1 MRIVFGGSTSQSA
14 WTQLRMSGVL
24 NRSLAAQAELSVCSV
39 TVFLSMFAANMMNE
53 ARIGSIIITKDDTPV
68 GILTERDFVTKIA
81 AKEIPL
87 STPLSEVMT
96 KPLLVISPDQTVW
109 EAAETMKNM
118 EIHRVAVQEGNK
130 IIGMVSTTDLVKV
143 CSIGSDSNLQRIAD
157 LIFSQQHK

>member
-1 MRIVFGGSTSQSA
+1 MKEKVVSIDETK
-14 WTQLRMSGVL
+14 TIKE
-24 NRSLAAQAELSVCSV
+24 AAS
-39 TVFLSMFAANMMNE
+39 MMNE

-96 KPLLVISPDQTVW
+96 KPLLAVGPNQTVW
-109 EAAETMKNM
+109 EAADIMKNM

-130 IIGMVSTTDLVKV
+130 IIGMVSTTDLVKI
-143 CSIGSDSNLQRIAD
+143 CSIGSDSNLQRVAD
-157 LIFSQQHK
+157 LIFSRQQK